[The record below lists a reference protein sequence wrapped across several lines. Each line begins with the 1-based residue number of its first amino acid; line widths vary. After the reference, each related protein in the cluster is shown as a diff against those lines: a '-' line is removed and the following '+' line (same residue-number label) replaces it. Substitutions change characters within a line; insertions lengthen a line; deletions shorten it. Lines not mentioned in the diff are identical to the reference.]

1 MSYHEPVMARECLDY
16 LQIDPDGTYVDL
28 TFGGGGHSR
37 LILEQLGGNGRL
49 VAFDQDADAQANLPE
64 DERLFFAPANFR
76 HLKRYLRLFGIRKVD
91 GILADLGVSSHQ
103 LDVPERGF
111 SFRFEADLDMRMNQ
125 SDCPTAAEI
134 LAHTPVD
141 ELQYV
146 FGTFGE
152 VRNARTLARKIA
164 EAREQEP
171 IEKVGDLVALA
182 EPLSFGKPNR
192 YLAQVFQALRIAVND
207 EMGALEEMLTQVGEV
222 LKPGGRFVAM
232 SYHSLEDRLVKNV
245 LKSGQV
251 SGEQIKDFYGRIY
264 RPYRIITKK
273 PVEASA
279 AEVAENPRARSAK
292 LRVGERLDSQPP
304 AEN

>member
-1 MSYHEPVMARECLDY
+1 MSYHDPVMARECLEY
-16 LQIDPDGTYVDL
+16 LQIQPDGTYVDL

-64 DERLFFAPANFR
+64 DERLLFAPANFR
-76 HLKRYLRLFGIRKVD
+76 FLKRYLRLFGIRKVD

-125 SDCPTAAEI
+125 QDGPTAAEI

-152 VRNARTLARKIA
+152 VRNARTLARRIA
-164 EAREQEP
+164 EVREQEP
-171 IEKVGDLVALA
+171 IERVGDLVSIC

-192 YLAQVFQALRIAVND
+192 YL
-207 EMGALEEMLTQVGEV
+207 GAG
-222 LKPGGRFVAM
+222 F
-232 SYHSLEDRLVKNV
+232 SSLANCGKR
-245 LKSGQV
+245 
-251 SGEQIKDFYGRIY
+251 
-264 RPYRIITKK
+264 
-273 PVEASA
+273 
-279 AEVAENPRARSAK
+279 
-292 LRVGERLDSQPP
+292 
-304 AEN
+304 